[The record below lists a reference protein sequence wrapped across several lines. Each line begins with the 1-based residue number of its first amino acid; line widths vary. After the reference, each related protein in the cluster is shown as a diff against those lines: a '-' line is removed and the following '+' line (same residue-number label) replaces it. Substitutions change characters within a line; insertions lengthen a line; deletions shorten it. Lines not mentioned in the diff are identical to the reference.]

1 MFRSSSVRI
10 AAITVAVLVALG
22 LLRYKP
28 WQRAASSTGGTGTI
42 TAAGGSGGARP
53 QLAVG
58 FLPVT

>member
-10 AAITVAVLVALG
+10 AAITVAVLVTLG

-28 WQRAASSTGGTGTI
+28 WQRAASSTGGAVSS
-42 TAAGGSGGARP
+42 TAGSGGARP

>member
-10 AAITVAVLVALG
+10 AAITVAVLVTLG
-22 LLRYKP
+22 LLRYRP
-28 WQRAASSTGGTGTI
+28 WQRAASLTGG
-42 TAAGGSGGARP
+42 AVSSSAGASGARP

>member
-10 AAITVAVLVALG
+10 AAITIAVLLTLG

-28 WQRAASSTGGTGTI
+28 WQHAGAGNLPGGGGQR
-42 TAAGGSGGARP
+42 TAAGGARP
-53 QLAVG
+53 RLAVG